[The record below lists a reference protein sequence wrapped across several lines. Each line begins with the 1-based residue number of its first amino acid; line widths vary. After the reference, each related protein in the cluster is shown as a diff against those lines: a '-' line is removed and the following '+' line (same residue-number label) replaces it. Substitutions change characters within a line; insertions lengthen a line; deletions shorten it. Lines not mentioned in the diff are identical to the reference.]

1 MSRPSSL
8 VALVTG
14 ANRGIGL
21 EVVRQLAQKGIHV
34 ILSARNPEKGE
45 AAVKKLLLEG
55 LSVEFWQLDIT
66 DEASVRACAEWV
78 RKTHGGLDILVN
90 NAGVLLD
97 PSRNPPDAVGASI
110 FNSKLSTIRGSLDTN
125 TFGPLLMIQAFVP
138 IMTARNYGRIVNIS
152 SGMGQLSD
160 MNGGW
165 PGYRISKLALNAVT
179 KICADEL
186 KGLNILINSVCPGW
200 VRTDMGG
207 ADAELTTSEGADT
220 VVWAATLPNGGP
232 SGGFFRERQA
242 ITW

>member
-110 FNSKLSTIRGSLDTN
+110 FNSKLSTIRGSIHDRFAA
-125 TFGPLLMIQAFVP
+125 FGFRAFDCLVAKNADFSRQSWHHGSRG
-138 IMTARNYGRIVNIS
+138 IEARLV
-152 SGMGQLSD
+152 
-160 MNGGW
+160 
-165 PGYRISKLALNAVT
+165 
-179 KICADEL
+179 AD
-186 KGLNILINSVCPGW
+186 
-200 VRTDMGG
+200 
-207 ADAELTTSEGADT
+207 
-220 VVWAATLPNGGP
+220 VVL
-232 SGGFFRERQA
+232 
-242 ITW
+242 